1 LSKKTA
7 QRNSLRND
15 ALKAIGAVL
24 AVLSDKVVEERSISD
39 SHASARIN
47 PQEIRNV
54 ATAVKNSLDGAI
66 GETIVAVDLLNSR
79 YELIY
84 YFWSPMK
91 KVMIEVRT
99 QVEGDAP
106 TIDSICYLFPGLD
119 WHEREIHEMFGISF
133 NGHPNQSLLILP
145 EELVGKYPLRKSFEV
160 LRERLKESGI
170 TGPVAGSKKAVQSTN
185 VPAGVKTSESK

>member
-1 LSKKTA
+1 LSKKA
-7 QRNSLRND
+7 APRDSHEDD
-15 ALKAIGAVL
+15 ASEAIGTVL
-24 AVLSDKVVEERSISD
+24 AALSDKVVEQGSVSD
-39 SHASARIN
+39 SHASAKIN

-84 YFWSPMK
+84 YFWSLIK

-145 EELVGKYPLRKSFEV
+145 DELEGKYPLRKSFEV
-160 LRERLKESGI
+160 SRERLKESGI
-170 TGPVAGSKKAVQSTN
+170 TSPIARSNKAVQSTN
-185 VPAGVKTSESK
+185 LPAGVKTSESK